1 MNQHQGVALVTG
13 GNLVVFSDKEPG
25 PVPLD
30 EVSGRVVM
38 HLHNTKKPMTGAQL
52 ARELKATDS
61 SITKAADRLVKMGIL
76 RRERSEIAR
85 NVKVYYL
92 LIRVVDGPT
101 LTQIERRVPP
111 VIREVLLK
119 AFGGE
124 EKMALV
130 FADQLMDY
138 IEVLPKEKQGAVLQ
152 AFLGRVRENEARRSA
167 EAAA

>member
-1 MNQHQGVALVTG
+1 M
-13 GNLVVFSDKEPG
+13 FSAKEPG

-30 EVSGRVVM
+30 EVSGRIVM
-38 HLHNTKKPMTGAQL
+38 YLHNTKKPMTGAQL

-152 AFLGRVRENEARRSA
+152 ALLGRVKENETRRST

>member
-1 MNQHQGVALVTG
+1 MNQPRGVALVTG
-13 GNLVVFSDKEPG
+13 NNLVVFSERDPG
-25 PVPLD
+25 PVSLD
-30 EVSGRVVM
+30 EVSGRIVM

-101 LTQIERRVPP
+101 LAQIERRVPP
-111 VIREVLLK
+111 IVRQLLLE

-138 IEVLPKEKQGAVLQ
+138 IEVLPKDKQGAVLQ
-152 AFLGRVRENEARRSA
+152 AFLSRVRENETRRSA